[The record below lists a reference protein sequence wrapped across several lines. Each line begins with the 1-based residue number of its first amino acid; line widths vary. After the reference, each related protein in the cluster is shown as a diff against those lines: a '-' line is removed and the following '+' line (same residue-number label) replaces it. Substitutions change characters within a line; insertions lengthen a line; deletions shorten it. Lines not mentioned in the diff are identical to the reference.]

1 MELEELKRQ
10 LLSKSFALDEV
21 IPLARRAAQAIERLQ
36 AENLALCAE
45 LQRCKESDSQLKTL
59 VEAIGRLIA
68 EKSVIDTEQAYQRLT
83 AAIGNVNPFAE
94 GA

>member
-1 MELEELKRQ
+1 MDMELEELKRQ

-45 LQRCKESDSQLKTL
+45 LQRCKDLRERVAQLPK
-59 VEAIGRLIA
+59 
-68 EKSVIDTEQAYQRLT
+68 
-83 AAIGNVNPFAE
+83 
-94 GA
+94 